1 MLPFHHSNNGLNI
14 ITLLYSAPRARAVR
28 AGQQLR
34 GARRVAAAA
43 VRAGA
48 PPPSRA
54 APRLLRRLQVD
65 LVRIT
70 SLILIN
76 ITLHHSYYITNH
88 IQHNVL
94 LN

>member
-1 MLPFHHSNNGLNI
+1 MIIYNI
-14 ITLLYSAPRARAVR
+14 NILLRRQLGSAPRARAVR

-48 PPPSRA
+48 PPAGRA

-70 SLILIN
+70 ALIIIN
-76 ITLHHSYYITNH
+76 ITYH
-88 IQHNVL
+88 
-94 LN
+94 